1 MLVSEHSIGAGV
13 DSAAMPRLTVTLSET
28 TDQALRRVAATGEM
42 SSFVEAAIIEKIA
55 RDDERSRLD
64 ALEARMAR
72 IEATFG
78 IEPDV

>member
-1 MLVSEHSIGAGV
+1 
-13 DSAAMPRLTVTLSET
+13 MPRLTVTLSEV
-28 TDQALRRVAATGEM
+28 TDQALRRVAAVGEM

>member
-1 MLVSEHSIGAGV
+1 
-13 DSAAMPRLTVTLSET
+13 MPRLTVTLSET